1 MVPDAAASAP
11 VDVIVRGDRIAAP
24 DRTGASVS
32 IVTRPM
38 IDALP
43 GGDTQ
48 PLPNILATQ
57 PGFVPDTFGLQHSRA
72 ADGGVQ
78 YVIDGVPLLTIPLGQ
93 FGNFVPVRM
102 VQELRVTT
110 GGFPAEYGYALG
122 AVIDVTTRHAV
133 EGPDGQAQLLYGSY
147 QRLVPSFSYSQEVGK
162 ASFII
167 GGSFETTER
176 GLDPPAASP
185 ILHDSLLQ
193 GSAFGRAD
201 YLLGDH
207 DRIELLAGYLQSLY
221 QIPID
226 PTLLPLSDAP
236 PGAVRGY
243 DAYGNP
249 PPPFVPYNA
258 NQTEAER
265 DLFVAVAYTHRAG
278 SSGVLHV
285 APYVRESYGM
295 FACDP
300 AGTLGPT
307 ADPASTCADVGRNAL
322 HEGVAA
328 DYSWKAGEHQA
339 WKVGTL
345 VDVAEGQDTYTSYF
359 RDDASLS
366 GGANPSMTLSGQDS
380 TNILLAGVYAQDNIA
395 IGKWT
400 VFPGVRLDTQQASY
414 AGTTEPSL
422 SLVGPSAR
430 LGTSYAIKDDLVV
443 HAFGGYLWQPPIVL
457 DGPVAARILD
467 PSLAAQPIPNDLKAE
482 TDLSA
487 EVGIAYRILRRIKL
501 SLTAWGRLTDNQ
513 IDQQIVGNTNLYVSY
528 NYARGRAA
536 GAEAASVG
544 TINGFVDGFANFM
557 TQMGQGQGVSSE
569 KYLFTPAELAFTGWG
584 TLDHV
589 QLWTLNAGF
598 DLHDANKTT
607 HLSGLFNF
615 GSGTRTGFYDTEH
628 VPSHSTL
635 DLTLRH
641 RFSVPLHPEVAIDVF
656 NVFDE
661 VYPTRIG
668 NGYIG
673 SAYGALRHGDVRLMV
688 PFSI

>member
-1 MVPDAAASAP
+1 
-11 VDVIVRGDRIAAP
+11 
-24 DRTGASVS
+24 
-32 IVTRPM
+32 M
-38 IDALP
+38 IESMP

-48 PLPNILATQ
+48 PLPAILATL

-102 VQELRVTT
+102 VQELKVTT

-122 AVIDVTTRHAV
+122 AVVDVTTRRAV
-133 EGPDGQAQLLYGSY
+133 GGPDGDAQVLYGSY
-147 QRLVPSFSYSQEVGK
+147 QRVVPSFNYSQEIGK
-162 ASFII
+162 VSFLV

-185 ILHDSLLQ
+185 ILHDRMLQ
-193 GSAFGRAD
+193 GSAFARAD

-207 DRIELLAGYLQSLY
+207 DHIELLAGYLQSLY
-221 QIPID
+221 QVPID

-243 DAYGNP
+243 DSYGNP

-258 NQTEAER
+258 NQTEAEK

-278 SSGVLHV
+278 SSGALHI
-285 APYVRESYGM
+285 APYIRESHGL
-295 FACDP
+295 FSCDP

-307 ADPASTCADVGRNAL
+307 ADPGSTCADVGRNAL

-328 DYSWKAGEHQA
+328 DYSWKAGDHQA

-345 VDVAEGQDTYTSYF
+345 VDVAEGHDTYTSYF
-359 RDDASLS
+359 RDDASPN
-366 GGANPSMTLSGQDS
+366 GGADPSMTLSGQDR
-380 TNILLAGVYAQDNIA
+380 TNILLAGVYAQDHIS

-400 VFPGVRLDTQQASY
+400 LFPGVRLDTQQASY
-414 AGTTEPSL
+414 PGSDEPSL

-430 LGTSYAIKDDLVV
+430 LGTSYAITDDLVV
-443 HAFGGYLWQPPIVL
+443 HAFGGYLCQPPIVL

-467 PSLAAQPIPNDLKAE
+467 PSLAGQSIPNDLKAE
-482 TDLSA
+482 TDFSG

-501 SLTAWGRLTDNQ
+501 SLTGWGRITDNQ
-513 IDQQIVGNTNLYVSY
+513 IDRQIVGNTNLYVSY

-536 GAEAASVG
+536 GAEAAAVG
-544 TINGFVDGFANFM
+544 TVNRFVDGFANFM

-569 KYLFTPAELAFTGWG
+569 KYLFSPAELAFTGWG

-589 QLWTLNAGF
+589 QLWTVNAGF

-607 HLSGLFNF
+607 HLSGLFNY

-641 RFSVPLHPEVAIDVF
+641 RFSLPLHPEVAFDVF

-661 VYPTRIG
+661 IYPTRIG

-673 SAYGALRHGDVRLMV
+673 SAYGALRHVDVRLTV